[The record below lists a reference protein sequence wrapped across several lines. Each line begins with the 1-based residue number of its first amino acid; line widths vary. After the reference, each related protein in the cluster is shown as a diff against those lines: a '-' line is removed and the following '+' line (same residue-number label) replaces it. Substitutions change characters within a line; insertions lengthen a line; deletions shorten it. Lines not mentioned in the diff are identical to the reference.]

1 MRIVKVEDLHAD
13 GGWRTFSFL
22 KLTTDEGL
30 IGWSEFNEVSWNP
43 GLGAAIRAMS
53 EGLIGKDPRAYGR
66 IAADLRNSVRM
77 APGGVADQ
85 AVAAIE
91 NACLDLAGKAAN
103 APVHALLG
111 GPLRDRVALY
121 WSHCGSFRA
130 TAPDL
135 FEKVI
140 GGEAV
145 RSLDD
150 IKALG
155 RIVKDRG
162 FRALKTNPI
171 DFSGDRPQLFN
182 PGFRPGLELGRNGD
196 ARLYETIAR
205 QLAAFRSGAGEDVD
219 LLLDVNFGFS
229 AEALRQ
235 LAYRMEPLGLLW
247 LEADMHTPGP
257 LAEVRR
263 ATRTPIASLETLYR
277 VKGYLPYFE
286 AGACDVAVVDVIWN
300 GLAESV
306 RIANA
311 ADAFEVSVAPH
322 NFYGPLGDLIS
333 AHFCAAVPNVRIMEY
348 EADDVPWKSELLTHP
363 PVIEAGQLLI
373 PDRPGW
379 GADVN
384 EEAVKAHPPR
394 R

>member
-13 GGWRTFSFL
+13 GGWRVFSFL
-22 KLTTDEGL
+22 KVTTDEGL
-30 IGWSEFNEVSWNP
+30 VGWSEYNEVSWNP
-43 GLGAAIRAMS
+43 GLGAAIRQLA
-53 EGLIGKDPRAYGR
+53 EGIIGKDPRAFGR
-66 IAADLRNSVRM
+66 ICTDLRNGVRM

-85 AVAAIE
+85 AIAAIE
-91 NACLDLAGKAAN
+91 NALLDLAGKAAGL
-103 APVHALLG
+103 PVHALFG
-111 GPLRDRVALY
+111 GPLRDRVTLY

-135 FEKVI
+135 FETVV
-140 GGEAV
+140 GGQAV

-150 IKALG
+150 IKSLG
-155 RIVKDRG
+155 RIVKERG
-162 FRALKTNPI
+162 FKALKTNPI
-171 DFSGDRPQLFN
+171 DFSGKTPQLHN
-182 PGFRPGLELGRNGD
+182 PGFRPGLELGRNGG
-196 ARLYETIAR
+196 AQLYETIAQ

-247 LEADMHTPGP
+247 LEADMHAPEP
-257 LAEVRR
+257 LAAVRR
-263 ATRTPIASLETLYR
+263 ATRTPLASLETLYR
-277 VKGYLPYFE
+277 TKGYLPYFQ
-286 AGACDVAVVDVIWN
+286 AGSCDVAVVDVIWN

-306 RIANA
+306 RIANLA
-311 ADAFEVSVAPH
+311 EAYEVSVAPH

-333 AHFCAAVPNVRIMEY
+333 LHFCAAVPNVRIMEY
-348 EADDVPWKSELLTHP
+348 EADDVPWKGELLTDP
-363 PVIEAGQLLI
+363 PIVEDGRMLV

-384 EEAVKAHPPR
+384 EDAVRAHPAR
-394 R
+394 A